1 MQDYSLHDLVLFS
14 AEVFKHLQRAYNS
27 NLWPW
32 HWLAL
37 LGGGLLFLSLKYNK
51 FTWLGPWYGAISWWW
66 LAWGYA
72 FQHYGQIN
80 WAADYLAWFFALQGL
95 LMLLLLFRKPERAI
109 NVLVIL
115 LLVYAF
121 MLRPLWQLLMME
133 PAMVSLPGLFP
144 LPSLLVTLAILGH
157 YRAPLPLWL
166 LPLLLLLLETMTLWL
181 LGLSGW
187 TEGPIILLIM
197 AVAILAKGWIPK

>member
-1 MQDYSLHDLVLFS
+1 MQTYSVHDLVLFS
-14 AEVFKHLQRAYNS
+14 AEVFAHLQRDYNS
-27 NLWPW
+27 SLWPW
-32 HWLAL
+32 HGLAM
-37 LGGGLLFLSLKYNK
+37 LGGGLLLWGLKYNK
-51 FTWLGPWYGAISWWW
+51 FISLVPWYGALSWWW

-72 FQHYGQIN
+72 SLHYGQIN
-80 WAADYLAWFFALQGL
+80 WAADYLAWFYVLQGL
-95 LMLLLLFRKPERAI
+95 LMLLLLFRKPERPI

-121 MLRPLWQLLMME
+121 VLRPLSQLLMME

-144 LPSLLVTLAILGH
+144 LPSLFVTLAILSH
-157 YRAPLPLWL
+157 YRAPWPLWL
-166 LPLLLLLLETMTLWL
+166 LPLLLLLLETLTLGL

-197 AVAILAKGWIPK
+197 TALWVIRRVQR